1 MRNPFAKRLQR
12 LHQRLDRVLAQQR
25 HLDQDLIP
33 STFETGNSGVPA
45 SRRRKLDQ
53 QLARTIN
60 LASEMVNLKQR
71 IDWLQSRHDLF
82 EDGKINANGSPRR
95 IKPPAKKRVLSEKQT
110 LLRNA
115 VEQIAIYGHAQLPGG
130 YYVSAHWSE
139 DMIAFR
145 LRGLIKVINPDGSPT
160 RHYTGAHGAAIED
173 KSVEVVKQLLE
184 IK

>member
-1 MRNPFAKRLQR
+1 MYNPFAKRLQR
-12 LHQRLDRVLAQQR
+12 LHQQLDRVLARQR
-25 HLDQDLIP
+25 HLDQNLIP
-33 STFETGNSGVPA
+33 STFETGNSGIPA

-95 IKPPAKKRVLSEKQT
+95 IKPPAKKRVISDSQA
-110 LLRNA
+110 LLHRS

-130 YYVSAHWSE
+130 YYVSAHWAWDE
-139 DMIAFR
+139 IAFE

-160 RHYTGAHGAAIED
+160 RHYTNACGAAIED
-173 KSVEVVKQLLE
+173 KSIEVVKQLLE